1 VLTRRRISRQAS
13 NLASTKP
20 KSTIARLA
28 GTLSRIERD
37 EFSATLLS
45 FLFIFVL
52 MTAYS
57 ILKPVRDGLGADW
70 GAVGLSTT
78 WTITF
83 IASVAAVSIYGAILS
98 ITRFR
103 SLVPGVYAFFAA
115 TFLVLYVAKEFFAD
129 PVWVNKGFYVW
140 VSVFSLFHLSVFW
153 GFMADLFNKSQAP
166 RLFGIIAAG
175 ASVGSIVGPM
185 VTIFLVDIIGTNSML
200 LVSADLLLVAILIIF
215 ALERL
220 RISKLG
226 NEEQVAQASQWQE
239 FSKDP
244 FAGFQILFSSKYLL
258 IIGAFIILYATIST
272 FVYFELQD
280 LTKHYDINTRT
291 KIWSSIDWLTNV
303 LTLLTAAFVTSR
315 IVTKLGMSTALALM
329 PALITVGILVLVAAP
344 TLVVLAV
351 FQVARRVG
359 NYAITRPSREMLYT
373 IVDRE
378 TRFRTKPVIDIAFYR
393 GGDMITAWLFTFLT
407 TRLELGLAGI
417 AIITSV
423 VAAVWTAVALRL
435 GRDYE
440 QRKNQSSGTQI
451 GETNGFA

>member
-1 VLTRRRISRQAS
+1 
-13 NLASTKP
+13 LASTKP

-103 SLVPGVYAFFAA
+103 SLVPGVYTFFAA

-226 NEEQVAQASQWQE
+226 NEEQVAQTSQWQE

-291 KIWSSIDWLTNV
+291 KIWSSIDWFTNV

-423 VAAVWTAVALRL
+423 VAAAWTAVALRL

-440 QRKNQSSGTQI
+440 QRKNQSSGAQI